1 MRFVLLS
8 VSSVAVGRFFVRA
21 LTGVLFTGLATGR
34 RRGRVGGEEG
44 AEHKEVEMSA
54 AAAIKAAAAQKD
66 MVWCKCGKVAKKPK
80 LTDPLQLYSLGE
92 VLSSIPH

>member
-1 MRFVLLS
+1 MCADGIGFPAL
-8 VSSVAVGRFFVRA
+8 AVPKYREVQHSGALGALVQEWWPAGGGGRG
-21 LTGVLFTGLATGR
+21 T
-34 RRGRVGGEEG
+34 EG
-44 AEHKEVEMSA
+44 FRMSA

-92 VLSSIPH
+92 VRT